1 LAIRAYLNVQFSSV
15 DPKLAAVGAYVVF
28 MALNIVGGAHRR
40 DVRAGHHCDRHF
52 ELLVFMGV
60 VCPAFQ
66 ANFTKGGWSGRTASA
81 WRPFP
86 ASSPPSVRDL
96 VFLAIE
102 GVAMAAENAKPQA
115 LHSYGL
121 SAGILLTLVLAI
133 GVMLFAGGAGT
144 GPNWPTS
151 TTRYHKP

>member
-1 LAIRAYLNVQFSSV
+1 LAIGAYLNVQFSSV
-15 DPKLAAVGAYVVF
+15 DPKLARSALYVVF

-40 DVRAGHHCDRHF
+40 DVRAGHHCDLF

-60 VCPAFQ
+60 VSPGFSIASP
-66 ANFTKGGWSGRTASA
+66 KGGWSGGTASA

-102 GVAMAAENAKPQA
+102 GVAWRPEAKVKR
-115 LHSYGL
+115 SINRL
-121 SAGILLTLVLAI
+121 SAGILTLVLAAI

-151 TTRYHKP
+151 TTRCHKP